1 MVNIRLS
8 SLVLLAVACVG
19 STAAAQVRVVSW
31 NVARL
36 VGDLGAMEDVI
47 TALAE
52 DDKAGFAVAPALMAF
67 QEVTSS
73 SRAALEATVAAAIPS
88 VTYARA
94 TFTSSGSEDSSGG
107 AQLLLY
113 RSDLF
118 TEETSGHA
126 DIFTGAGR
134 RADRWKMRLNG
145 TTDNE
150 GVIWVYSMHLKAS
163 SGSSNQA
170 LRLQGATSIR
180 LDAASLPSGSNVLYV
195 GDYNVYSNN
204 EPAYGK
210 MTEAG
215 TNRGV
220 DPYGSGSWSGTEE
233 AYKHTQSPRLQSRD
247 LVGGGMDDRFDLQ
260 LHTPAMGGG
269 GAFSLIG
276 GTYRS
281 LGNDGNHYNDSI
293 NFGTNSY
300 YPSDLPRSNALADDL
315 FEASDHIPVISD
327 FTIPGMLSC
336 VLENNLGR
344 VIANGTAPVE
354 LLVTNARAVVDPDA
368 ASALAY
374 SYSTDALLD
383 GEGSGVAPLF
393 PSFDTVV
400 LNVASGTEGDFYA
413 FVEIDAISGGVG
425 SPSYTL
431 STNGTALRESVPSF
445 SARAVETSAT
455 LTGKTA
461 SDVGVVILEAE
472 VFNHGWNV
480 DQALLDVDAVSG
492 LGDRFFAIDGFE
504 SGVGSHAVT
513 LRFGFLSD
521 GADDGVHQGTATIH
535 TTDEDVPGESS
546 STIVLSIQVTVG
558 ASSGN
563 PADFNGDGRVDGAD
577 LGLLLASWGK
587 CPAPCAPDLTGDG
600 TVDGADLGLLLAA
613 WQG

>member
-1 MVNIRLS
+1 MLKNRLS
-8 SLVLLAVACVG
+8 SLVLLAVACLG
-19 STAAAQVRVVSW
+19 STAAAQVRVVNW

-36 VGDLGAMEDVI
+36 VGDLSAMEDVI
-47 TALAE
+47 TALGD
-52 DDKAGFAVAPALMAF
+52 DDKAGFAVAPAIMAF

-94 TFTSSGSEDSSGG
+94 TFTSSGSEDGSGG

-118 TEETSGHA
+118 TEETAGHE

-134 RADRWKMRLNG
+134 QADRWKLRLNG
-145 TTDNE
+145 TTDTA

-170 LRLQGATSIR
+170 LRLVGATSIR
-180 LDAASLPSGSNVLYV
+180 DDAATLPSGSNVLYV

-210 MTEAG
+210 MTESG
-215 TNRGV
+215 VNRGV
-220 DPYGSGSWSGTEE
+220 DPLGSGSWSGAAG
-233 AYKHTQSPRLQSRD
+233 AYKHTQSPRLQSRS

-260 LHTPAMGGG
+260 LHTPEMGGG
-269 GAFSLIG
+269 GAFTLIA

-281 LGNDGNHYNDSI
+281 LGNDGNHYDDSI
-293 NFGTNSY
+293 NLGTNSY
-300 YPSDLPRSNALADDL
+300 YPSDLARSNALADDL
-315 FEASDHIPVISD
+315 FDASDHIPVISD
-327 FTIPGMLSC
+327 FTIPGVLSC

-354 LLVTNARAVVDPDA
+354 LLVTNARSVVDPAA

-374 SYSTDALLD
+374 TYLTDALLD
-383 GEGSGVAPLF
+383 GGDSGVAPLF
-393 PSFDTVV
+393 PEFDSIT
-400 LNVASGTEGDFYA
+400 LRVASGMEGDFYST
-413 FVEIDAISGGVG
+413 VEVDAISGGVG

-431 STNGTALRESVPSF
+431 TTNGTALRESVPSF
-445 SARAVETSAT
+445 SETSL
-455 LTGKTA
+455 LTSTAIEAKTEP
-461 SDVGVVILEAE
+461 DVGAVVLDVD
-472 VFNHGWNV
+472 VFNYGWDV
-480 DQALLDVDAVSG
+480 DQALLDLDTSSG
-492 LGDRFFAIDGFE
+492 LGGRFFAIDGF
-504 SGVGSHAVT
+504 GTGLGSHAAN

-521 GADDGVHQGTATIH
+521 GAEEGLHQGIATIH

-546 STIVLSIQVTVG
+546 STITLMLRVIVG
-558 ASSGN
+558 VSTKN

-577 LGLLLASWGK
+577 LGLLLASWGA
-587 CPAPCAPDLTGDG
+587 CSSPCDPDLTGDG
-600 TVDGADLGLLLAA
+600 NVDGADLGLLLAA